1 VLNITAV
8 QIGML
13 MPAFS
18 LGIITGTLIT
28 SWLGEVKRR
37 SVLMLSSF
45 IAMGSLIVLISMS
58 REFIL
63 TVGLFFLLG
72 LTIPFFN
79 SYSSALYGQL
89 VPDNYRGR
97 VMSVRLL
104 LGQGMIPLGGFL
116 GGIVSESFGLPLLLL
131 LSGIIQILCGL
142 IGFFMPLLR
151 GIDGDLT
158 PLSEQIKKKLD
169 PNQSRRLPAMRQ

>member
-1 VLNITAV
+1 
-8 QIGML
+8 ML
-13 MPAFS
+13 GSFVA
-18 LGIITGTLIT
+18 TG
-28 SWLGEVKRR
+28 
-37 SVLMLSSF
+37 SF
-45 IAMGSLIVLISMS
+45 IVLISMS

-63 TVGLFFLLG
+63 TLCLFFLLG
-72 LTIPFFN
+72 LTIPSFN
-79 SYSSALYGQL
+79 SYSSALYGLL
-89 VPDNYRGR
+89 VPDSYRGR

-131 LSGIIQILCGL
+131 LSGVIQIVCGL
-142 IGFFMPLLR
+142 IGFLMPLLR

-169 PNQSRRLPAMRQ
+169 PNQTRRLPAMHK